1 MIGHLQRN
9 KVKYLV
15 GKVQLIHSV
24 DSLRLAEQIEKEFAK
39 TDEIAKC
46 FN

>member
-24 DSLRLAEQIEKEFAK
+24 DSLRLGTIEKDFAK
-39 TDEIAKC
+39 ADEIA
-46 FN
+46 NVLIE